1 MKAMIFAAGIGS
13 RLQPLT
19 WEKPKALVEVG
30 GKTML
35 EHTILHLKHY
45 GIRSIVINVH
55 HFAGQIRQ
63 FVEQKED
70 FGLDIAF
77 SDETEQLLDT
87 GGGLKKASWFFKDE
101 EPFIVHNV
109 DVLSNLDLNQLYQY
123 HLRQHA
129 LATLAVRKRESSRY
143 LLFDSGNR
151 LCGWENLKKGQKK
164 LIRPAD
170 HYKRLAFSGIHVI
183 DPALFQMMP
192 RDKVFS
198 ITQTYLDVGYKC
210 NIQGFLEKESWWFDI
225 GNLDNLQ
232 KAEDFIRSG
241 QNE

>member
-55 HFAGQIRQ
+55 HLAGQIRQ
-63 FVEQKED
+63 FVEQNEG
-70 FGLDIAF
+70 FGLDIAL

-129 LATLAVRKRESSRY
+129 LATLAVRQRESSRY

-151 LCGWENLKKGQKK
+151 L
-164 LIRPAD
+164 
-170 HYKRLAFSGIHVI
+170 
-183 DPALFQMMP
+183 
-192 RDKVFS
+192 
-198 ITQTYLDVGYKC
+198 
-210 NIQGFLEKESWWFDI
+210 
-225 GNLDNLQ
+225 
-232 KAEDFIRSG
+232 
-241 QNE
+241 